1 MILQVAVRISRLS
14 LEVAQRAELLAL
26 ALGAVQL
33 LADGSDALGLV
44 WLLVGDD
51 GGVTHLGLGP
61 QLQVVQVVCAG
72 RQGAGELSCLSEGLG
87 RHGGGGQ
94 LVQLL
99 QQEEILLVLGVKAI
113 VVLVLCVEAR
123 VVLVLCVE
131 ARVVLVLEV
140 DWVLV
145 GAGAGGRGGGGRG
158 PQRRE
163 AQHLA
168 RRVQHYGGGG

>member
-99 QQEEILLVLGVKAI
+99 QQEEILLVL
-113 VVLVLCVEAR
+113 R
-123 VVLVLCVE
+123 VE

-145 GAGAGGRGGGGRG
+145 GASAGRRGGGGRG

>member
-99 QQEEILLVLGVKAI
+99 QQEEVL
-113 VVLVLCVEAR
+113 LVLCVEAR

-145 GAGAGGRGGGGRG
+145 GAGAGRRGGGGRG